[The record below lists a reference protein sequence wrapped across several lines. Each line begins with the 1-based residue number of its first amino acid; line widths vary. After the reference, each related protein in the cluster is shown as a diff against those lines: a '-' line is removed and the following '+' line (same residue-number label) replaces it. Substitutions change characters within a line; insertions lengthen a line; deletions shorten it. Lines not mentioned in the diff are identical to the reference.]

1 MFHFNSNVLKGLLL
15 LLLFLIFKALPNFSR
30 SSLPNPWI
38 LKVFSFEAFIYSSLF
53 GLLTSLTPSDPHFSM
68 ALPVMDT
75 V

>member
-1 MFHFNSNVLKGLLL
+1 MFHFNSNVIKGL
-15 LLLFLIFKALPNFSR
+15 FLKKIFKALPNFSR

-38 LKVFSFEAFIYSSLF
+38 LKVFSREAFISSPLF
-53 GLLTSLTPSDPHFSM
+53 GLLPILTPSDPHFSM